1 MASLLRVADKK
12 DAKLR
17 VNGPVSYQV
26 EEVSLQGVR
35 PVATQEFR
43 GRIKGSPDCS
53 SDSRHPDKPLPSS
66 ALCQAHCSEL
76 CSAYLASQSSL
87 KSLMAAILVDP
98 SGCTWKQ
105 VWLYLNIIKVL

>member
-35 PVATQEFR
+35 PVATQR
-43 GRIKGSPDCS
+43 
-53 SDSRHPDKPLPSS
+53 DS
-66 ALCQAHCSEL
+66 E
-76 CSAYLASQSSL
+76 
-87 KSLMAAILVDP
+87 V
-98 SGCTWKQ
+98 G
-105 VWLYLNIIKVL
+105 